1 MSFIHSLSHST
12 PETPLLNDEQVV
24 TRVFQHI
31 DNGTTDLGDTVWH
44 EPVAHYHSQARFD
57 AEIALLRSLPLP
69 FCPSAALPEPGSYV
83 ARNAA
88 GTPLL
93 VVRGNDGVVR
103 AFINACR
110 HRGMQV
116 ASGSGCAKAFVC
128 PYHAWTYGLEGNLKH
143 LSLIHI

>member
-57 AEIALLRSLPLP
+57 AEIALLRSLPVP
-69 FCPSAALPEPGSYV
+69 FCPSAALPDPGSYV

-103 AFINACR
+103 AFINACPASR
-110 HRGMQV
+110 H
-116 ASGSGCAKAFVC
+116 ASRVGLRLRQGVC
-128 PYHAWTYGLEGNLKH
+128 VSVSCLDLWP
-143 LSLIHI
+143 